1 MWQRLAAAL
10 ETNPNVDNCLGASS
24 FDVHSLD
31 HFLYRTDP
39 WPILNLPSSAF
50 VRPRH
55 APNRTRVLKSRIK
68 SSRKAA
74 DAALADGDAAKVA
87 EAVRALVSA
96 TDRAVKRG
104 AVHANYSSRMKSR
117 YASKVAAASA

>member
-1 MWQRLAAAL
+1 MANSQSAL
-10 ETNPNVDNCLGASS
+10 KRVRQTKT
-24 FDVHSLD
+24 
-31 HFLYRTDP
+31 RTEQ
-39 WPILNLPSSAF
+39 N
-50 VRPRH
+50 
-55 APNRTRVLKSRIK
+55 RVLKSRIK

-87 EAVRALVSA
+87 EAVRTLVSA